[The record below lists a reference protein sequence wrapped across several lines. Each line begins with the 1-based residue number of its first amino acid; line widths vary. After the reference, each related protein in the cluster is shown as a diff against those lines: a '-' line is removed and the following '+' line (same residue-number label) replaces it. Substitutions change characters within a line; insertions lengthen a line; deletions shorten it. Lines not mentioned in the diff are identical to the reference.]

1 MTFYGTAEVMMRL
14 LTRSSLILL
23 CYAMGAALGG
33 GLYESIV
40 LVPLWSKSPPAS
52 FAIIQP
58 GTGVPLQSFWIPV
71 HVAITLFMV
80 AAIAFT
86 WRDRRVRRWLLA
98 GAASYVVM
106 RAWSAVFF
114 IPEMLAFQQS
124 QPLRRPRRSSTRASP
139 AGSSGPYSES
149 RWTCFRSSARW
160 RCAGSGG
167 TTHMTEV
174 VNAALQAS
182 VTLRGRSS
190 A

>member
-1 MTFYGTAEVMMRL
+1 MRL

-23 CYAMGAALGG
+23 CYALGAALGG

-86 WRDRRVRRWLLA
+86 WRDGRVRRWLLA
-98 GAASYVVM
+98 GAASDVVM

-114 IPEMLAFQQS
+114 IPEMLAFQQI
-124 QPLRRPRRSSTRASP
+124 P
-139 AGSSGPYSES
+139 AGAPPSSELDTRVASWIFWTVFREPLDVFTLLCALLALHWFKRDS
-149 RWTCFRSSARW
+149 RPL
-160 RCAGSGG
+160 GG
-167 TTHMTEV
+167 VTT
-174 VNAALQAS
+174 
-182 VTLRGRSS
+182 G
-190 A
+190 